1 MQPYAS
7 KTWCVSPEN
16 TKHAQL
22 NPAQRYPYARLF
34 VRDTASCAWSLLP
47 YLSTE
52 VNNSNDHN
60 YKLFFVKGFYA
71 ATTSLVGCLVPR
83 VVVVTSVAACL
94 RECEGNSICQP
105 VKETLGHGP
114 QQHGSHWMLLVAVQF
129 IPLGSVLFLYLRN
142 QMLQSRVELLATF
155 ISFFYF
161 FFVDFLLCWG
171 GRRWRGTAA

>member
-1 MQPYAS
+1 M
-7 KTWCVSPEN
+7 
-16 TKHAQL
+16 
-22 NPAQRYPYARLF
+22 
-34 VRDTASCAWSLLP
+34 
-47 YLSTE
+47 
-52 VNNSNDHN
+52 NNSNDHN

-155 ISFFYF
+155 ISFFF
-161 FFVDFLLCWG
+161 FFSSISYFVGAAGGGAVRRLRLSHNQYNMLIVGSAVVLCGVCGFEYRNGFGWLLFVSELFD
-171 GRRWRGTAA
+171 